1 MRLDV
6 RLGASNF
13 GSDAAIDSWASL
25 PCAEESVCLFQYGK
39 ALSRLKRS
47 AAPPYTTQLA
57 LQINRLANREGGAT
71 PVG

>member
-1 MRLDV
+1 
-6 RLGASNF
+6 
-13 GSDAAIDSWASL
+13 
-25 PCAEESVCLFQYGK
+25 LFQSGK

-57 LQINRLANREGGAT
+57 LQINRLANREGGAP